1 MTDRE
6 QLIQLVHSDIIRMK
20 HLMLSTLP
28 CKPSELPW
36 AQIDLLF
43 RVTER
48 PGITAGQLAE
58 NLGTSPSAI
67 AQLVSPLEKQ
77 GLIVKETDPSDRRIS
92 LLTAT
97 PLGCE
102 KLERMKTVARQH
114 LSELMADLSDGEL
127 RTLHE
132 LQQKMIA
139 RRSQTN

>member
-28 CKPSELPW
+28 CKQSELPW
-36 AQIDLLF
+36 AQIDLLY
-43 RVTER
+43 RVTES

-77 GLIVKETDPSDRRIS
+77 GLIIKETDPSDRRIS

-97 PLGCE
+97 PLGLE
-102 KLERMKTVARQH
+102 TLERMKTVARQH
-114 LSELMADLSDGEL
+114 LGELMADLSDGEL